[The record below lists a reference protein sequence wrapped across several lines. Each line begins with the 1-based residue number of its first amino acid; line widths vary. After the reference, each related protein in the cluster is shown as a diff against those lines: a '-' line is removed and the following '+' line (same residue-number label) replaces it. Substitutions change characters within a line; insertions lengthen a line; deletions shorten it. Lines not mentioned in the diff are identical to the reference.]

1 MCEYIPCWG
10 ETNSSLPTAC
20 VGVCAIFPRELRS
33 TMKQCVIMFSLAPH
47 RSPCLSLFG
56 FLFVFARS
64 VPPVIL
70 VYPETQAQEPG
81 VSASLHCHADGIPNP
96 KLLWLK
102 NGMDLQPRSSK
113 QLSLIGE
120 ECLSA
125 VGRECALAGTVC
137 HISSV
142 QCYKPT
148 ALQYANTAG
157 IFFFSKPRQCR
168 NNKSSKFKLVLA
180 PFFFLF
186 SFVIEKRLP
195 AVLFCCA
202 FRLFVFRAKMMKPRL
217 RSPSS
222 AIFILL
228 HLRQNKHTYSSQVNE
243 KGERA
248 DKMKYTVCQAMAATY
263 PTSFFLKTHSQYR
276 REGEQ
281 NGERLLLFMA

>member
-1 MCEYIPCWG
+1 MEDSSCNKAAPEPLDSCYVWIYSMLGWNKFLSAHCMCGCLCYIPPG
-10 ETNSSLPTAC
+10 VTLYHET
-20 VGVCAIFPRELRS
+20 VCNYVFTRP
-33 TMKQCVIMFSLAPH
+33 
-47 RSPCLSLFG
+47 SPLSLFVSFG

-120 ECLSA
+120 ECWSA

-137 HISSV
+137 HISLV

-157 IFFFSKPRQCR
+157 IFFF
-168 NNKSSKFKLVLA
+168 
-180 PFFFLF
+180 FFFF
-186 SFVIEKRLP
+186 
-195 AVLFCCA
+195 
-202 FRLFVFRAKMMKPRL
+202 
-217 RSPSS
+217 
-222 AIFILL
+222 
-228 HLRQNKHTYSSQVNE
+228 
-243 KGERA
+243 
-248 DKMKYTVCQAMAATY
+248 
-263 PTSFFLKTHSQYR
+263 
-276 REGEQ
+276 
-281 NGERLLLFMA
+281 

>member
-20 VGVCAIFPRELRS
+20 VGVCAISPRELRS

-263 PTSFFLKTHSQYR
+263 PASFFLKTHSQYR

>member
-20 VGVCAIFPRELRS
+20 VGVCAISPRELRS

-263 PTSFFLKTHSQYR
+263 PASFFLKSHSQYR

>member
-180 PFFFLF
+180 PFFFFFLLLLKNACRQYY
-186 SFVIEKRLP
+186 FV
-195 AVLFCCA
+195 VLSVYLYSVRRWWNRDCGH
-202 FRLFVFRAKMMKPRL
+202 P
-217 RSPSS
+217 
-222 AIFILL
+222 LL
-228 HLRQNKHTYSSQVNE
+228 LS
-243 KGERA
+243 
-248 DKMKYTVCQAMAATY
+248 
-263 PTSFFLKTHSQYR
+263 SFFCTSDKINTRTPLKWMKRERGQIKWNILCVR
-276 REGEQ
+276 RWQ
-281 NGERLLLFMA
+281 LLIQPAFF

>member
-33 TMKQCVIMFSLAPH
+33 TMKQCVIMFSVAPH

-263 PTSFFLKTHSQYR
+263 PASFFLKSHSQYR

>member
-33 TMKQCVIMFSLAPH
+33 TMKQCVIMFSVAPH

-157 IFFFSKPRQCR
+157 ILF
-168 NNKSSKFKLVLA
+168 
-180 PFFFLF
+180 FFFLNLDNAGTTKARN
-186 SFVIEKRLP
+186 SNW
-195 AVLFCCA
+195 C
-202 FRLFVFRAKMMKPRL
+202 
-217 RSPSS
+217 
-222 AIFILL
+222 
-228 HLRQNKHTYSSQVNE
+228 
-243 KGERA
+243 
-248 DKMKYTVCQAMAATY
+248 
-263 PTSFFLKTHSQYR
+263 
-276 REGEQ
+276 
-281 NGERLLLFMA
+281 

>member
-20 VGVCAIFPRELRS
+20 VGVCAISPRELRS

-157 IFFFSKPRQCR
+157 ILF
-168 NNKSSKFKLVLA
+168 
-180 PFFFLF
+180 FFFLNLDNAGTTKARN
-186 SFVIEKRLP
+186 SNW
-195 AVLFCCA
+195 C
-202 FRLFVFRAKMMKPRL
+202 
-217 RSPSS
+217 
-222 AIFILL
+222 
-228 HLRQNKHTYSSQVNE
+228 
-243 KGERA
+243 
-248 DKMKYTVCQAMAATY
+248 
-263 PTSFFLKTHSQYR
+263 
-276 REGEQ
+276 
-281 NGERLLLFMA
+281 